1 MSLLP
6 KPPKSVLLV
15 PTKHVFEANTEVP
28 CNPECTFER
37 RRITALL
44 YGDDR
49 LTSNANSIAELRLS
63 HGTMLIPKLTYAVG
77 DWRSF
82 SHRLNGVAVKENPDT
97 VFRQLADNQACE
109 NAVEK
114 NGAAISKQINTER

>member
-1 MSLLP
+1 
-6 KPPKSVLLV
+6 
-15 PTKHVFEANTEVP
+15 VP

-37 RRITALL
+37 RRITTLF

-49 LTSNANSIAELRLS
+49 LTSNADSIAELRLS
-63 HGTMLIPKLTYAVG
+63 HGTMLIPQLTHAVSN
-77 DWRSF
+77 WRSV

-114 NGAAISKQINTER
+114 NGAAMEKEINTER